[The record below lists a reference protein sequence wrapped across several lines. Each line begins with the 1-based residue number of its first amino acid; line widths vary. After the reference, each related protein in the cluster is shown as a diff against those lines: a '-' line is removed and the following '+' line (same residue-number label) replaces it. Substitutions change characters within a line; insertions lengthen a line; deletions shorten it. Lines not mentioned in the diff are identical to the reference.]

1 MESKNKILE
10 MKNIVM
16 RYHTVNGETLA
27 VNDFNL
33 DIFKGEFLSIVGPSG
48 CGKSTILSLISGLM
62 SPSGGKIFFDQNKS
76 PSQIVGY
83 MLQRDYLLSWR
94 TIKQNILLG
103 LEIKKNLNE
112 KSKDYALSL
121 LERYNLGK
129 FKDYYPN
136 QLSGGMRQ
144 KVALIRTLVV
154 KPDLLLLDE
163 PFSALDYQTRLNL
176 SQEVRNI
183 IKTEKKTAVLVTHD
197 ISEAASLSDRVA
209 VLSSR
214 PSKIKKI
221 IEIDEDF
228 RNLSADKKRRSK
240 KFNDYFDVI
249 WSELNEKR
257 N

>member
-16 RYHTVNGETLA
+16 RYHTLNGETLA

-62 SPSGGKIFFDQNKS
+62 VPSDGKIVFDQNKS
-76 PSQIVGY
+76 PNQVVGY

-94 TIKQNILLG
+94 TIGQNILLG

-112 KSKDYALSL
+112 KSENYALSL

-209 VLSSR
+209 VLSAR

-221 IEIDEDF
+221 IEIDKDF
-228 RNLSADKKRRSK
+228 RNLPADKKRRSK

-249 WSELNEKR
+249 WSELNEKK